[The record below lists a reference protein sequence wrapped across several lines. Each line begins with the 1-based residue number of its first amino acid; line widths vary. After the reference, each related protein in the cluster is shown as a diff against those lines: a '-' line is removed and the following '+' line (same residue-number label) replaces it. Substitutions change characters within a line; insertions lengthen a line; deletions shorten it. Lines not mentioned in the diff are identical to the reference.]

1 MKNKEV
7 YDTDINLMY
16 GVNDNPSLAKK
27 ILFGI
32 QHIFAAFG
40 GIIVVPLVIAS
51 ALGLDA
57 KTTTTLISA
66 TILASGLATIIQA
79 KGVGKVGSRVACIMG
94 TDFTFVSPSISVG
107 SVLGLPGIIGATILG
122 AFLEI
127 ILSFFIKPLMK
138 FFPPLVTGTVVC
150 LIGLTLLPVAID
162 WAAGGSGAADYGD
175 LKNIGVAAF
184 VLVVTLILNR
194 SKKGIISSASI
205 LIGMV
210 IGYIVCIPLGM
221 VDFNEV
227 KEASW
232 ISIPRI
238 FEYGVTFDFKALIAF
253 LPAYFVTTIET
264 VGCLKAVGESSNI
277 EMKEEQIGAGVLAD
291 GVGSIIGGI
300 VGSFPNTS
308 FSQNVGVISL
318 TKVASKYVAVMAGII
333 LVTLGFLPKIAALVT
348 QIPQPVLG
356 GVGIVMFGT
365 VAAAGIKTLSK
376 VKLTERNLL
385 IIAISI
391 GLGLGVTFRPDFIAK
406 LPESI
411 KMVFSSGISLGTIA
425 ALVLNLV
432 LKEDKVSEDKLEN
445 IVTE

>member
-277 EMKEEQIGAGVLAD
+277 EIKEEQIGAGVLAD

>member
-1 MKNKEV
+1 MKCEKNYE
-7 YDTDINLMY
+7 TDINLTY
-16 GVNDNPSLAKK
+16 GVDDNPSLPKK

-365 VAAAGIKTLSK
+365 VAATGIKTLSK